1 MSAVRLSALGICCAL
16 GNSKAEVWLAAVNNS
31 QQGMVNRDNLLTD
44 NRSVMVGQ
52 VAEDLPSLRQWPAI
66 FHSRNNQLALVAL
79 EQLSEEIEAAKAK
92 YAPDRIAVVIGTS
105 TSGIAEGEAALKY
118 QAEHGR
124 WPEGYSYAKQEMVA
138 PADFIAHWSGVTGPC
153 YAISTAC
160 SSSARALISARTLL
174 AAGVADAVIVGGVDS
189 LCQLT
194 LNGFSALES
203 LSDGLCLPFSSNRSG
218 INIGEGAAL
227 FLMEKACD
235 GIQLLGAGA
244 ASDAHHMSAPH
255 PEGLGAEIAIRKA
268 CQQANISA
276 EQLDYINLHGTATVL
291 NDLMEAKVLH
301 RLGAAN
307 VPASSTKALTGHT
320 LGAAGAIEA
329 ALCWLTLSELNTD
342 HSLIPHCSD
351 GQRDP
356 DLASLNFIVKGM
368 NKNSRYC
375 LSNSFAFGGNNVA
388 LILGKSL

>member
-16 GNSKAEVWLAAVNNS
+16 GNNKAEVWQAAVNNS
-31 QQGMVNRDNLLTD
+31 QQGMVSRNNLLTEG
-44 NRSVMVGQ
+44 RSVMVGQ
-52 VAEDLPSLRQWPAI
+52 VGGNLPSLQPWPAI
-66 FHSRNNQLALVAL
+66 FHSRNNQLALLAL
-79 EQLSEEIEAAKAK
+79 EQLSPQIEAAKAK

-105 TSGIAEGEAALKY
+105 TSGIAEGEAAL
-118 QAEHGR
+118 QFHAEHGH

-138 PADFIAHWSGVTGPC
+138 PADFVAHWSGVTGPC

-160 SSSARALISARTLL
+160 SSSARALMSARSLL
-174 AAGVADAVIVGGVDS
+174 IAGVADAVIVGGVDS

-203 LSDGLCLPFSSNRSG
+203 LANGLCLPFSRNRSG

-227 FLMEKACD
+227 FLMEKASD
-235 GIQLLGAGA
+235 GIQLAGAGA

-255 PEGLGAEIAIRKA
+255 PDGAGAELAIRKA
-268 CQQANISA
+268 CQQAKISI

-291 NDLMEAKVLH
+291 NDLMEAKVLD

-307 VPASSTKALTGHT
+307 IPASSTKALTGHT

-329 ALCWLTLSELNTD
+329 ALCWLTLSELNTEQ
-342 HSLIPHCSD
+342 SLIPHCSD
-351 GQRDP
+351 EQTDP
-356 DLASLNFIVKGM
+356 ELAPLNFVVKGVK
-368 NKNSRYC
+368 KNSRYC

-388 LILGKSL
+388 LILGRNL